1 MPFALIAVLLIDWF
15 IFMFLQRPF
24 IESIYKKRSV
34 DFLECIPTWMYNT
47 EIRGLGIMRKAVT
60 FIFLTH
66 EIYTRPLKL
75 IEMKQLSY
83 ISSSQGWVQGLVR
96 IIILLYGL

>member
-1 MPFALIAVLLIDWF
+1 
-15 IFMFLQRPF
+15 
-24 IESIYKKRSV
+24 
-34 DFLECIPTWMYNT
+34 MYNT
-47 EIRGLGIMRKAVT
+47 GIRGLGIMRKAVT

-83 ISSSQGWVQGLVR
+83 ISSSQGWVQGLVE
-96 IIILLYGL
+96 L